1 MPQVQIAGNVNLIGW
16 EGKKVSVWES
26 FNVNGKEYSRLW
38 TCWFSESMSFR
49 VNELDWVEIH
59 GELSTKI
66 GSYKNKAGEE
76 KQVVEHHIQNAQL
89 VQVRT
94 KEQQAQT
101 AEAFDNLPF

>member
-66 GSYKNKAGEE
+66 GSYKNKSGEE

-94 KEQQAQT
+94 KEQQVQT